1 MMRMWSSF
9 KYTITGRSSRPSDVS
24 SRSDSSVKTEKTASK
39 TALGRIVSNVVAGML
54 VFLPIFTLIVLVTQ
68 DMFDRLVVSV
78 NTQTTTFYWSDYG
91 KSCVLS
97 ATGWTPS
104 TCDAATKAVT
114 PDKTFAAIG
123 VVLSQQW
130 SKEIAEAGGA
140 LQVTTCVIGGTSDVG
155 WANMQFIAGYDYFP
169 ACLPTA
175 PQDIAGVAMLET
187 TIRDDHVDGLFFLT
201 LYSDL
206 DPSMTV
212 YSYGNSDGTF
222 QNLMANPQRTLI
234 TADGNIEKDT
244 VGGDYIIYS
253 RPLGARYLVMGY
265 CLTEIEELS
274 QVVIDQGLTGWS
286 QGKHSKHPVVPGW
299 ACGHKVSNAQ
309 ELIDLQIV
317 FAFGTLICFVGFGGV
332 LQGKPVLTYTIL
344 SGLERRKLLVA
355 FVVLNA
361 MPGLLYADVARIY
374 YFTQNGFKIWCLSCI
389 MVANFF
395 SFGLVF
401 VVSVLDMIPLQLGH
415 VVSYSAPVSS
425 THRLPPSQLLAAPT
439 LSTNTPKT
447 CFTQRLHISVNLF
460 DTLSPQFLVALHV
473 NDADWPSG
481 SYTSAGTPAA
491 LTYLASSITLPLLI
505 AFLCSIVLAMIYR
518 CIVHQRQ

>member
-104 TCDAATKAVT
+104 TYRKSLGSPMAL
-114 PDKTFAAIG
+114 I
-123 VVLSQQW
+123 
-130 SKEIAEAGGA
+130 IA
-140 LQVTTCVIGGTSDVG
+140 Q
-155 WANMQFIAGYDYFP
+155 
-169 ACLPTA
+169 
-175 PQDIAGVAMLET
+175 
-187 TIRDDHVDGLFFLT
+187 IRDDHVDGLFFLT

-401 VVSVLDMIPLQLGH
+401 VVSFLYASI
-415 VVSYSAPVSS
+415 
-425 THRLPPSQLLAAPT
+425 AAIT
-439 LSTNTPKT
+439 IACCTN
-447 CFTQRLHISVNLF
+447 SVY
-460 DTLSPQFLVALHV
+460 QYA
-473 NDADWPSG
+473 
-481 SYTSAGTPAA
+481 
-491 LTYLASSITLPLLI
+491 
-505 AFLCSIVLAMIYR
+505 
-518 CIVHQRQ
+518 

>member
-169 ACLPTA
+169 ACLPTEH
-175 PQDIAGVAMLET
+175 QDIAGVAMLET

-222 QNLMANPQRTLI
+222 QNLMPTPSERSLQPMETLKKTPSVATTSFI
-234 TADGNIEKDT
+234 HGH
-244 VGGDYIIYS
+244 
-253 RPLGARYLVMGY
+253 LVRDISY

-299 ACGHKVSNAQ
+299 ACGHKVSNSQ
-309 ELIDLQIV
+309 ELIALQIV
-317 FAFGTLICFVGFGGV
+317 FAFGTLICFVGDIFVTFEGFGGV

-415 VVSYSAPVSS
+415 VVSYSAPVFLYASI
-425 THRLPPSQLLAAPT
+425 AAIT
-439 LSTNTPKT
+439 IACCTN
-447 CFTQRLHISVNLF
+447 SVYQYAYNMF
-460 DTLSPQFLVALHV
+460 YTASPYLTLHV

-518 CIVHQRQ
+518 CIVHQR